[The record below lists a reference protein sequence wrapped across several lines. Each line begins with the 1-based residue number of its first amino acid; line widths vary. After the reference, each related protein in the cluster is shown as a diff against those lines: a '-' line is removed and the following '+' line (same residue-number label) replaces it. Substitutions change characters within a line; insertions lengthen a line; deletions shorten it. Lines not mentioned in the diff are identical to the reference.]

1 MFPGDDGIFL
11 FPFFLLLCEPDDRCQ
26 YSTSVVFPSNDCCS
40 RESCVFSKFRARALF
55 YCLAES
61 TSSVLLLS
69 ITGPAEHSFVF
80 LSSAILSV
88 LDSLVFVNLIIEIPL
103 KLIGTGHT

>member
-1 MFPGDDGIFL
+1 MEFSCSLFL
-11 FPFFLLLCEPDDRCQ
+11 SLREPDDRWQ
-26 YSTSVVFPSNDCCS
+26 YSASVVFPSNGCS
-40 RESCVFSKFRARALF
+40 RRESCVFSTFRARALF

-69 ITGPAEHSFVF
+69 ITGPAQHSFVF
-80 LSSAILSV
+80 LSNAILSG
-88 LDSLVFVNLIIEIPL
+88 LDSLVFVNLIIEILL